1 VAAALAA
8 MALFAA
14 VLLRQHRYTRS
25 RWSVF
30 LAGRP
35 HRGAEL
41 FEKKRCVNCHA
52 VNGWGQRRA
61 PDLGAEQP
69 PRSSFNQL
77 VTAMWNCSPR
87 MWTLIQKE
95 RIPYPMLTDEEMT
108 HLFAFLYT
116 SRYVDEPG
124 DQTRGTRLFQTKGCV
139 RCHALR
145 GKGAEIG
152 PDLSGVG
159 GIDTPIVWA
168 QAMWNHAPAME
179 AGMQQLGLSWPKFQG
194 AEMNDLL
201 AYIREV
207 TTGHRR
213 EAGLFPADPER
224 GRKLFET
231 KSCVRCHSYQG
242 EGGRAGP
249 DLGPQKELPP
259 TLVGFAGIMWNH
271 SPAMWRE
278 MKAQDIPRPSFQG
291 REMADVI
298 AFLYSLHYFEPAG
311 QPQQGKQLFEWRG
324 CSHCHGTRAE
334 GGRQGPPLR
343 RSGVTM
349 TTINLATGLWVHGPE
364 MYRRT
369 QQLKVPWPVL
379 SETDVG
385 HLVAFLNAS
394 PEEIR

>member
-1 VAAALAA
+1 
-8 MALFAA
+8 
-14 VLLRQHRYTRS
+14 
-25 RWSVF
+25 
-30 LAGRP
+30 
-35 HRGAEL
+35 
-41 FEKKRCVNCHA
+41 
-52 VNGWGQRRA
+52 
-61 PDLGAEQP
+61 
-69 PRSSFNQL
+69 
-77 VTAMWNCSPR
+77 
-87 MWTLIQKE
+87 
-95 RIPYPMLTDEEMT
+95 MT

-124 DQTRGTRLFQTKGCV
+124 DRGRGARLFQAKGCA

-207 TTGHRR
+207 TTGQRR
-213 EAGLFPADPER
+213 ESALLPADPER
-224 GRKLFET
+224 GRKLFQT
-231 KSCVRCHSYQG
+231 KSCLHCHSYQG

-259 TLVGFAGIMWNH
+259 TLVAFAGTMWNH
-271 SPAMWRE
+271 SPEMWRE
-278 MKAQDIPRPSFQG
+278 MQSKGITRPSFEG
-291 REMADVI
+291 REMADLV
-298 AFLYSLHYFEPAG
+298 AFLYSLRYFEPAG
-311 QPQQGKQLFEWRG
+311 APQQGKQLFEWRG
-324 CSHCHGTRAE
+324 CSQCHGTRAE
-334 GGRQGPPLR
+334 GGKQGPALR
-343 RSGVTM
+343 RPGATVS
-349 TTINLATGLWVHGPE
+349 TINLATGLWVHGPE

-379 SETDVG
+379 SEADVG

-394 PEEIR
+394 PEDIR